1 LIHLLD
7 TNIVIARLNG
17 DASVAQRLRALHPED
32 VALAAPTLAELRFGA
47 ACSQKAAANL
57 RRLSAL
63 ASMMRTLPFNE
74 PCAIRFGDLKASL
87 RSRGLAKS
95 DFDLA
100 IASVALEHD
109 AVLVSHDSAFHD
121 GSIPHL
127 RAEDWLS

>member
-1 LIHLLD
+1 MIHLLD

-17 DASVAQRLRALHPED
+17 DASVAGKLQALHPED

-47 ACSQKAAANL
+47 GCSQKAAANL

-63 ASMMRTLPFNE
+63 ASVMRTLPFDE
-74 PCAIRFGDLKASL
+74 RCAVRFGDLKASL
-87 RSRGLAKS
+87 RGRGIAKS

-121 GSIPHL
+121 RSIPQL
-127 RAEDWLS
+127 RVADWLP